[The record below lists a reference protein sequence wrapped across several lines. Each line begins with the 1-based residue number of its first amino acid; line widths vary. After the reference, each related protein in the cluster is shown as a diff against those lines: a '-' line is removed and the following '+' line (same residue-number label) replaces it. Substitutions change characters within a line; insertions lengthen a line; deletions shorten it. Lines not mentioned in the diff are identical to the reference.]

1 MIDCQTCRQNL
12 AELDSGQLEEE
23 LAVKVRLHLDGCE
36 FCRSWRKR
44 TANEHHHSAGPANGK
59 KQHLG
64 LDPIAMWY
72 ERFEKPRETRISR
85 RRLRLIQAVIVLAA
99 FSMMLLGVQMR
110 SERMNRMISR
120 SDAPTES
127 QNPAALLTRALELD
141 PPAAELFFPLWHGYR
156 QKVDELAQLNALTLG
171 QLEDVSR
178 DASPHNQMIQ
188 VLNVRLDSIQS
199 ARTGLRSDFLASVGQ
214 RLGPEREH
222 LLRSR
227 TELWDLDL

>member
-141 PPAAELFFPLWHGYR
+141 PPAAELFFPLWHGYL
-156 QKVDELAQLNALTLG
+156 QKVDELAQLQSLTMA
-171 QLEDVSR
+171 QLEDVSQG
-178 DASPHNQMIQ
+178 ASPHNQLIPS
-188 VLNVRLDSIQS
+188 LNARLDSLLG
-199 ARTGLRSDFLASVGQ
+199 ARVELRSQFLTSVGQ
-214 RLGPEREH
+214 ALGPSRESR
-222 LLRSR
+222 LRS
-227 TELWDLDL
+227 ESALWDK